1 MLKPKRSKIFPIV
14 SSRGPPSGDAVDSE
28 AALKIGPPVPTKDTN
43 KKLGGPKKMPVPT
56 LSQLIDQKTCENDQL
71 RLELD
76 RERDRCRASYR
87 ARMYIAAEASR
98 VIESLQQ
105 ALINF
110 QELHKEIEE
119 EQELNE

>member
-1 MLKPKRSKIFPIV
+1 MLKQKRTKIFPITPSRESP
-14 SSRGPPSGDAVDSE
+14 SSDAVNAE
-28 AALKIGPPVPTKDTN
+28 AVRKIGPPLPTEDTLGGS
-43 KKLGGPKKMPVPT
+43 KKLPVPN
-56 LSQLIDQKTCENDQL
+56 LSKLIDQKTCENDQL
-71 RLELD
+71 KLELD

-98 VIESLQQ
+98 VVESLQQ

-119 EQELNE
+119 EQELYE